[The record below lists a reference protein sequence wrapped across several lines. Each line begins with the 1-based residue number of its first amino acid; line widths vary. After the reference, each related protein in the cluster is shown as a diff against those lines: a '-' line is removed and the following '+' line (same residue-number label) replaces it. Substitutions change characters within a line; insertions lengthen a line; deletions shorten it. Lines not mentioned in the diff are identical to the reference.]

1 MILVQEPL
9 RILAVLLVIIVGK
22 SLPAIAIVLA
32 FRHPI
37 GTAFRVSAGLAQ
49 IGEFS
54 FILAGLGVALGLLPV
69 GRPRPHPR
77 GRSALDYPQPA
88 RVDGGGAVRGVAADA
103 AGGPG
108 AAGAAGRPARGRA
121 PRCGPREMAAPRGHR
136 RVRSGWRADRQG
148 ASEQGLPFIIVES
161 NRWRAE
167 ELRAQ
172 GLPVVWGD
180 AAAPGV
186 LEAAHVE
193 HARLLVIATPD
204 PFQGRRI
211 LELARRVNPRIDTV
225 VRTHRQGELSYLERQ
240 GVGMAVM
247 GERELALSMM
257 NYALRSLGLSET
269 RARVVVQGL
278 PDIIPGARSQNRL
291 AIVGQCGPPP
301 RSEMVSIR
309 LKVSL
314 HCSQGYA

>member
-1 MILVQEPL
+1 MP
-9 RILAVLLVIIVGK
+9 
-22 SLPAIAIVLA
+22 
-32 FRHPI
+32 
-37 GTAFRVSAGLAQ
+37 
-49 IGEFS
+49 
-54 FILAGLGVALGLLPV
+54 
-69 GRPRPHPR
+69 
-77 GRSALDYPQPA
+77 Y
-88 RVDGGGAVRGVAADA
+88 
-103 AGGPG
+103 
-108 AAGAAGRPARGRA
+108 
-121 PRCGPREMAAPRGHR
+121 
-136 RVRSGWRADRQG
+136 
-148 ASEQGLPFIIVES
+148 IIVES

-193 HARLLVIATPD
+193 YARLLVIATPD

-225 VRTHRQGELSYLERQ
+225 VRTHREGELSYLERQ

-269 RARVVVQGL
+269 RARVVVQGFRTSFQV
-278 PDIIPGARSQNRL
+278 PDHKTDSR
-291 AIVGQCGPPP
+291 
-301 RSEMVSIR
+301 
-309 LKVSL
+309 
-314 HCSQGYA
+314 